1 MGEEIELIEIKP
13 MFTGLIVT
21 ANKYKEDAATENGV
35 ITGENK
41 AGTLMEYQ
49 TVLAIGDS
57 VRNLKVGDLIKINP
71 VAYEVKK
78 YNANGSVKE
87 DMTEHYKKEITYAF
101 KFLELAGELVLQLQD
116 RDIDFIVK
124 KHKVKEK
131 PKVKKSSIIT
141 EDDIKKPLIGLN

>member
-35 ITGENK
+35 FTGENK
-41 AGTLMEYQ
+41 AGALMEYQ
-49 TVLAIGDS
+49 TVLAVGDS
-57 VRNLKVGDLIKINP
+57 VRNVVVGDLIKINP

-78 YNANGSVKE
+78 YGNSTKE
-87 DMTEHYKKEITYAF
+87 DMVEHYKKEITYAF
-101 KFLELAGELVLQLQD
+101 KFIELAGELVLQLQD